1 MSSNFKFTDGQTVR
15 NFDDIFVT
23 RNDTIYTDPVA
34 GPGDFTVDGDDIQN
48 YFVDDESDVDAK
60 FGEALLTWG
69 NNSNGQLGINNTTN
83 KLTPVPTSA
92 GGSTW
97 AQISHGGRHAAA
109 IKTDGKLWT
118 WGRNTYGQLGHN
130 DTTQRNTPTQL
141 GTATSWKR
149 VSCGGRT
156 TTNAFTAA
164 IKTDGTF
171 WTWGRNSY
179 GQLGHNHS
187 SQRNTPTQLG
197 TATTWTQLSC
207 GGHHM
212 AGIKSDGTLWL
223 WGKNSYGQLGIR
235 RRGSSHHRSTPV
247 TTFVGGTNW
256 RQVSCGREFTLAV
269 KTDGTLWVWG
279 RNNTRQLGLGPGN
292 TSDRSL
298 PTQLGTSTMWRKVS
312 GGVDHSSAIKT
323 DGTLWLWGSGGGG
336 ELGNNQTSGATTKSS
351 PVTTFAGGTNWKQVE
366 LGYRFS
372 TATKTD
378 GTLWTWGNQS
388 LGTGN
393 LGINV
398 SGNQRSTPC
407 EVFGQATNW
416 KQVSAGERSTMAVK
430 SKQSSGSPSIP
441 VTNYKDSNGIDL
453 GRKLV
458 TQAYYTDIQS

>member
-1 MSSNFKFTDGQTVR
+1 VPSNFKFTEGGTVK
-15 NFDDIFVT
+15 NFDDVFVV
-23 RNDTIYTDPVA
+23 RDNVSGSDPA
-34 GPGDFTVDGDDIQN
+34 GGPGDFTVDGEDIQD
-48 YFVDDESDVDAK
+48 YFVDNESEVDVK
-60 FGEALLTWG
+60 VGSTLLAWG

-83 KLTPVPTSA
+83 KLTPVPTYV

-97 AQISHGGRHAAA
+97 AQVSCGARHVGA
-109 IKTDGKLWT
+109 IKTDGTLWT

-130 DTTQRNTPTQL
+130 NTTQRNTPTKL
-141 GTATSWKR
+141 GTATTWKR
-149 VSCGGRT
+149 ISCGGRT

-164 IKTDGTF
+164 IKTDGTL

-179 GQLGHNHS
+179 GQLGHNDS
-187 SQRNTPTQLG
+187 TQRNTPTKLG
-197 TATTWTQLSC
+197 TATNWRQVSC
-207 GGHHM
+207 GGHHI
-212 AGIKSDGTLWL
+212 AAIKTDGTLWI
-223 WGKNSYGQLGIR
+223 WGKNSYGQLGNR
-235 RRGSSHHRSTPV
+235 FRGSSHHRSTPV
-247 TTFVGGTNW
+247 TTYAGGTNW
-256 RQVSCGREFTLAV
+256 KEVACGREFTLAV

-279 RNNTRQLGLGPGN
+279 RNNTRQLGLGPGQ
-292 TSDRSL
+292 TSDKST
-298 PTQLGTSTMWRKVS
+298 PVQLGTSTMWRKVS

-323 DGTLWLWGSGGGG
+323 DGTLWLWGKGSNG

-372 TATKTD
+372 TAVKTD
-378 GTLWTWGNQS
+378 GTLWTWGTQS

-398 SGNQRSTPC
+398 SGGTRATP
-407 EVFGQATNW
+407 VTTFAGGTNW
-416 KQVSAGERSTMAVK
+416 KQVSAGARSTVAVK
-430 SKQSSGSPSIP
+430 STQSSTPSIP